1 MKMNDRRMIAYNAH
15 MTDDEGVIWCMV
27 VENEAGYRPMTGSD
41 PLQAPWYLARLDNHR
56 DEDGKVNFTT
66 LWENAKETVDSWNKD
81 QGYSSRDVMQIL
93 ASSHRAQNRGEE
105 E

>member
-1 MKMNDRRMIAYNAH
+1 MNDRRMVAYNAY

-27 VENEAGYRPMTGSD
+27 VEDEAGYRPMTGSD
-41 PLQAPWYLARLDNHR
+41 PLQAPWYLARLNNHR
-56 DEDGKVNFTT
+56 NEDGSVNHVT
-66 LWENAKETVDSWNKD
+66 LMESAQEIVDSWNED
-81 QGYSSRDVMQIL
+81 RGYSPTDVMEIV